1 MSANDAIVLDGILA
15 DRMTVNNQDEGRVF
29 EKFAFEQILKEYALT
44 SNQIDDGW
52 VDGGGD
58 GGIDGLYVIV
68 NGYPYGGDDG
78 FQWPRE
84 NPHITVW
91 VITCKHREGF
101 IESPL
106 ASMYMTLSEFW
117 DCSKGNDELKG
128 DYSESLMDARLI
140 FLRAYSALAHLD
152 PLVDVRIAYA
162 TRGDTDK
169 VSDAIKGRMRQL
181 ESQVAAQFSKS
192 SVHSS
197 FFGAKE
203 LLQLYR
209 KIRDENLILPFEAS
223 LTHDE
228 NNYVV
233 IVTLSDYF
241 DFVKDSE
248 GKLRRY
254 LFDSNVRDFL
264 GYNNVNGDIDE
275 TLKNPT
281 PANFWWLNNGITIL
295 ADNAHVKGKNLYLNG
310 VQIVNGL
317 QTTETVYRHFAAGHV
332 TSADKN
338 LLVKVITSQD
348 EEVRASIIQA
358 TNNQSNVMSYS
369 LHATDDVQRNIEEI
383 LRKDRIYYERRDHYY
398 KNEGMPL
405 DWFITPL
412 DLAKSFLSVVYKN
425 PATAAGLKNK
435 FMRNAASYNAV
446 FCSDFPIDKWSLIAF
461 VWLVARKVFRGKII
475 TKFNGVDCSHQWMPL
490 VSCCII
496 AKIVGTFRYT
506 TKDIKQIKLTDISID
521 VVEAVWEWV
530 VPHIGK
536 YKATSRNKLKKPNIV
551 YNFVLQEMVR
561 TCKYEG
567 IEEVN
572 RKPLPRTFNKAES
585 GSCSYLR
592 RSVAITDDFITDVKK
607 VLPSQPWKPGV
618 HRDIARKL
626 NVHPTCVYDAIDILI
641 ERREAYK
648 QKDGIVYGND
658 GRAILVDNMRCSM
671 TVAGINAQIEQGKWL
686 PEIK

>member
-15 DRMTVNNQDEGRVF
+15 DRKNGEEQDEGRVF
-29 EKFAFEQILKEYALT
+29 ERFAFEQILKDYALT

-84 NPHITVW
+84 NPHITAW
-91 VITCKHREGF
+91 IITCKHREGF

-117 DCSKGNDELKG
+117 NCSKENDELTG
-128 DYSESLMDARLI
+128 DYSESLMDARSI
-140 FLRAYSALAHLD
+140 FLKAYAALAHLD
-152 PLVDVRIAYA
+152 PLVEIRIVYA
-162 TRGDTDK
+162 SRGDAAI
-169 VSDAIKGRMRQL
+169 VSDAVKGRMKQL
-181 ESQVAAQFSKS
+181 EDQASAQFSKANVS
-192 SVHSS
+192 SS
-197 FFGAKE
+197 FVGAKE

-209 KIRDENLILPFEAS
+209 KIRDENLILPFESS

-228 NNYVV
+228 NNYVI
-233 IVTLSDYF
+233 IVTLNDYF

-254 LFDSNVRDFL
+254 LFDSNVRDFV

-275 TLKNPT
+275 TLRNPT
-281 PANFWWLNNGITIL
+281 TANFWWLNNGITIL

-369 LHATDDVQRNIEEI
+369 LHATDDVQRNIEDI

-405 DWFITPL
+405 DRFITPL
-412 DLAKSFLSVVYKN
+412 ELAKGFLSIVYKN
-425 PATAAGLKNK
+425 PAIAAGLKNK

-446 FCSDFPIDKWSLIAF
+446 FCSDFPIDKWSLVAF
-461 VWLVARKVFRGKII
+461 VWLEARKVFRSKII
-475 TKFNGVDCSHQWMPL
+475 SIFNGVDCSHQWMPL

-496 AKIVGTFRYT
+496 AKIIGTFRYT
-506 TKDIKQIKLTDISID
+506 IKYIKQIKLTDISTDI
-521 VVEAVWEWV
+521 VEASWEWI
-530 VPHIGK
+530 VPHIRNH
-536 YKATSRNKLKKPNIV
+536 KATSRNKLKKPKAV
-551 YNFVLQEMVR
+551 YNLVLQSIGDI
-561 TCKYEG
+561 YNYDG
-567 IEEVN
+567 IELVN
-572 RKPLPRTFNKAES
+572 RRSLPRVFDKAES
-585 GSCSYLR
+585 GKCSYSR
-592 RSVAITDDFITDVKK
+592 RSVEITDDFVAKVKS
-607 VLPSQPWKPGV
+607 VLPPQPWEPGT

-626 NVHPTCVYDAIDILI
+626 NVHPSCVYDAIDVLI
-641 ERREAYK
+641 ERGVAYN
-648 QKDGIVYGND
+648 QKDGVVYGDD
-658 GRAILVDNMRCSM
+658 GRAMLVDNVRCSM
-671 TVAGINAQIEQGKWL
+671 TVAEINAQIDQGKWW
-686 PEIK
+686 PGIK

>member
-15 DRMTVNNQDEGRVF
+15 DRKNGEEQDEGRVF
-29 EKFAFEQILKEYALT
+29 ERFAFEQILKDYALT

-91 VITCKHREGF
+91 IITCKHREGF

-117 DCSKGNDELKG
+117 DCSKENDELTG
-128 DYSESLMDARLI
+128 DYSESLMEARSI
-140 FLRAYSALAHLD
+140 FLKAYAALAHLD
-152 PLVDVRIAYA
+152 PLVEIRIVYA
-162 TRGDTDK
+162 SRGDTAI
-169 VSDAIKGRMRQL
+169 VSDAVKGRMKQL
-181 ESQVAAQFSKS
+181 EDQALAQFSKANVS
-192 SVHSS
+192 SS
-197 FFGAKE
+197 FVGAKE

-209 KIRDENLILPFEAS
+209 KIRDENLILPFESS

-228 NNYVV
+228 NNYVI
-233 IVTLSDYF
+233 IVTLNDYF

-275 TLKNPT
+275 TLRNPT
-281 PANFWWLNNGITIL
+281 SANFWWLNNGITIL

-317 QTTETVYRHFAAGHV
+317 QTTETVYRHFAAGHD
-332 TSADKN
+332 TSANKN

-369 LHATDDVQRNIEEI
+369 LHATDDVQRNIEDV

-405 DWFITPL
+405 DRFITPL
-412 DLAKSFLSVVYKN
+412 ELAKGFLSVVYKN
-425 PATAAGLKNK
+425 PAIAANLKNK

-446 FCSDFPIDKWSLIAF
+446 FCSDFPIDKWSLVAF
-461 VWLVARKVFRGKII
+461 VWLEARKVFRSKII
-475 TKFNGVDCSHQWMPL
+475 PIFNGVDCSNQWIPL

-496 AKIVGTFRYT
+496 AKVVGTFRYT
-506 TKDIKQIKLTDISID
+506 TKDIRQIKLTDISTDI
-521 VVEAVWEWV
+521 VEAVWEWV
-530 VPHIGK
+530 VPHIRK
-536 YKATSRNKLKKPNIV
+536 HEATSRNKLKKPKIV
-551 YNFVLQEMVR
+551 YNLVLR
-561 TCKYEG
+561 AIGDACNYDG

-572 RKPLPRTFNKAES
+572 RQSLPKTFDKAER
-585 GSCSYLR
+585 GNCSYSR
-592 RSVAITDDFITDVKK
+592 RSVEITDDFVMDVKK
-607 VLPSQPWKPGV
+607 VLPSQPWKPGM
-618 HRDIARKL
+618 HREIARKL
-626 NVHPTCVYDAIDILI
+626 NVHPTCVCDAIDILI
-641 ERREAYK
+641 ERGEAYK

-671 TVAGINAQIEQGKWL
+671 TVAEINAQIEQGKWL
-686 PEIK
+686 PKIK